1 MELVSFS
8 HAKGQLVYHLE
19 WCPKYRYKLFRK
31 PENAAL
37 CEEVIREIAERHG
50 IEIVEMSVMPEHIHV
65 AAHIPPDMAV
75 SRAMQLLKGG
85 SSYILFR
92 RKPNFRKRYPR
103 GHLWSRGKFYRTI
116 GDVDLSTTIRY
127 IQEHKLHQTTLS
139 QFSS

>member
-1 MELVSFS
+1 MVLVSFS

-19 WCPKYRYKLFRK
+19 WCPKYRYKIWRK

-37 CEEVIREIAERHG
+37 CEEVIKEVAERHG
-50 IEIVEMSVMPEHIHV
+50 IKIVEVSIMPDHIHV

-116 GDVDLSTTIRY
+116 GDVDLPTMIKY
-127 IQEHKLHQTTLS
+127 IQEQKLRQTTLI